1 MYKKLY
7 CKHKM
12 KKYLI
17 VILIMFSVLIF
28 NAYNVSNVY
37 AGSDKTNMTT
47 SSRKVTV
54 KVLKATKKQIKIK
67 IKNNGKKDFYFSE
80 LFVLKKQGKN
90 KWKKVKFSEKA
101 VFCKTIVARSGKSIT
116 VKLKW
121 KKLFGKNLSRGKY
134 KIKLVKTKSFKIK

>member
-17 VILIMFSVLIF
+17 VILIMFSGLIF
-28 NAYNVSNVY
+28 NAYNVNNVY

-54 KVLKATKKQIKIK
+54 KVLKATKKQIRIR
-67 IKNNGKKDFYFSE
+67 NS
-80 LFVLKKQGKN
+80 
-90 KWKKVKFSEKA
+90 
-101 VFCKTIVARSGKSIT
+101 
-116 VKLKW
+116 
-121 KKLFGKNLSRGKY
+121 
-134 KIKLVKTKSFKIK
+134 